1 MKAININT
9 QAWGKLGILAINQI
23 ATINPLVR
31 RAKQTIGLVESLG
44 FTPTANQKENI
55 RISDPVIA
63 QPDKDTLI
71 DHPTESLTVAYER
84 VAFGIEALE
93 QDHGKVREQALK
105 LASATAEL
113 ASFFLQLFKV
123 FCSALH
129 PKKNLNA
136 GLSLVYKSKT
146 SIL

>member
-71 DHPTESLTVAYER
+71 GHPTESLNVAHER
-84 VAFGIEALE
+84 VETSIEILE
-93 QDHGKVREQALK
+93 QSQIKTRQQAL
-105 LASATAEL
+105 EL
-113 ASFFLQLFKV
+113 ASQTAKLALLFPSV
-123 FCSALH
+123 VQVLLF
-129 PKKNLNA
+129 
-136 GLSLVYKSKT
+136 GTT
-146 SIL
+146 SE

>member
-1 MKAININT
+1 MGERIDLASAYLKAININT

-71 DHPTESLTVAYER
+71 GHPTESLNVAYER
-84 VAFGIEALE
+84 VETSIEILE
-93 QDHGKVREQALK
+93 QSQIKARQQAL
-105 LASATAEL
+105 EL
-113 ASFFLQLFKV
+113 ASQTAKLALLFPSV
-123 FCSALH
+123 VQVLLF
-129 PKKNLNA
+129 
-136 GLSLVYKSKT
+136 GTT
-146 SIL
+146 SE

>member
-71 DHPTESLTVAYER
+71 GHPTESLNVAYER
-84 VAFGIEALE
+84 VETSIEILE
-93 QDHGKVREQALK
+93 QSQIKARQQAL
-105 LASATAEL
+105 EL
-113 ASFFLQLFKV
+113 ASQTAKLALLFPSV
-123 FCSALH
+123 VQVLLF
-129 PKKNLNA
+129 
-136 GLSLVYKSKT
+136 GTT
-146 SIL
+146 SE